1 MTNKKNE
8 IIIHEE
14 NKDSMSLPIIQW
26 EGQRVITL
34 QQVAEVHGILLK
46 TVQKAF
52 QRYVKTKFIQGVH
65 YFEFNGK
72 TGREALLNANS
83 DNLSPLKKSF
93 GNALRWSR
101 VCLTERGYLR
111 LCKVLTDD
119 LSWDVQEQLIN
130 CYFRMK
136 EMQNNG
142 ENPFDIAIKGIKE
155 IQKKCAELE
164 TEQKLQYDNIA
175 DAMEDVDKDFE
186 AINKTLSRHDQ
197 FIKSQKM
204 KKSTSVIV
212 SDIVTPKFN
221 KIKNELRDLKDHQK
235 SEHLNLR
242 VSNSLKALIESG
254 AVRDVLMPLIREEIQ
269 HMNPDVAHTID
280 VTPKIQSMT
289 NVDEFAANMPVLK
302 SVFAD
307 SPLAD
312 VMEKPF
318 NDIPT
323 CKGIA
328 RYLGIYSRKGN
339 PHYSM
344 VSQIMRIIGMDKEK
358 DYNNYIED
366 EKATHYYLSEH
377 GIRRIVNW
385 WKQNKDNC
393 RKEYDTDGRLV
404 RIFAFRHEYCNFYV
418 YMKEEAEEAVA
429 AE

>member
-14 NKDSMSLPIIQW
+14 NKDSMSLPVIQW
-26 EGQRVITL
+26 EGQCVITL
-34 QQVAEVHGILLK
+34 QQVAEVHRIEFESVRRSFK
-46 TVQKAF
+46 NNQNKRFTP
-52 QRYVKTKFIQGVH
+52 GVH
-65 YFEFNGK
+65 YFEFVGKNG
-72 TGREALLNANS
+72 RNSLLDANMECRS
-83 DNLSPLKKSF
+83 KLEKSF
-93 GNALRWSR
+93 GKALRWTR
-101 VCLTERGYLR
+101 ICLTEHGYLR
-111 LCKVLTDD
+111 LCKIMTDD

-136 EMQNNG
+136 EMQSNS
-142 ENPFDIAIKGIKE
+142 ENPFDVAIKGIKE

-164 TEQKLQYDNIA
+164 AEQKLQYDNIA

-186 AINKTLSRHDQ
+186 AINKTLSRHDR

-204 KKSTSVIV
+204 KKSTSMIV
-212 SDIVTPKFN
+212 SDFVTPKLD
-221 KIKNELRDLKDHQK
+221 KIKNELNNIKEHQK

-254 AVRDVLMPLIREEIQ
+254 AVRDVLMQLIREEIQ
-269 HMNPDVAHTID
+269 RTNPDAVHTID

-302 SVFAD
+302 KVFAD

-323 CKGIA
+323 CKGVA

-344 VSQIMRIIGMDKEK
+344 VSQIMRVIGMDKDK

-404 RIFAFRHEYCNFYV
+404 RIFAFRHEYCNFYI
-418 YMKEEAEEAVA
+418 YMKEEAEEAAA

>member
-1 MTNKKNE
+1 MTNRKNE

-14 NKDSMSLPIIQW
+14 NKDSMSLPVIQW
-26 EGQRVITL
+26 EGQRVVTL
-34 QQVAEVHGILLK
+34 QQVAEVHGIEFESVRKSFKRNEK
-46 TVQKAF
+46 TRF
-52 QRYVKTKFIQGVH
+52 TPGVH
-65 YFEFNGK
+65 YFEFIGKNGRK
-72 TGREALLNANS
+72 ALLDANLDCQS
-83 DNLSPLKKSF
+83 KLEKSF
-93 GNALRWSR
+93 GKALRWTR
-101 VCLTERGYLR
+101 ICLTEHGYLR
-111 LCKVLTDD
+111 LCKIMTDD

-136 EMQNNG
+136 EMQNNE

-164 TEQKLQYDNIA
+164 AEQKLQYDNIT
-175 DAMEDVDKDFE
+175 DAMEDVDKDF
-186 AINKTLSRHDQ
+186 ATINKTLSLHDQ
-197 FIKSQKM
+197 FIRSQKM
-204 KKSTSVIV
+204 KKSTSMIV

-254 AVRDVLMPLIREEIQ
+254 AVRDVLMQLIREEIQ
-269 HMNPDVAHTID
+269 RTNPDAVHTID

-302 SVFAD
+302 KVFAD

-323 CKGIA
+323 CKGVA

-344 VSQIMRIIGMDKEK
+344 VSKIMRIIGMNKAK
-358 DYNNYIED
+358 DYDNYIED
-366 EKATHYYLSEH
+366 EKATHYYLSER

-404 RIFAFRHEYCNFYV
+404 RIFTFKNEYCNFYV

-429 AE
+429 E

>member
-1 MTNKKNE
+1 MTHKKNE

-14 NKDSMSLPIIQW
+14 NKDAMSLPVIQW
-26 EGQRVITL
+26 KGQRVITL
-34 QQVAEVHGILLK
+34 QEIAMVHGVPLN
-46 TVQKAF
+46 TVQVDFNRNRCKRF
-52 QRYVKTKFIQGVH
+52 VEGEH
-65 YFEFNGK
+65 YFKFEGRK
-72 TGREALLNANS
+72 GREALIDANNDS
-83 DNLSPLKKSF
+83 KSLLEHMF
-93 GNALRWSR
+93 GNALRWVR
-101 VCLTERGYLR
+101 ICLTEHGYLR
-111 LCKVLTDD
+111 LCKILTDD
-119 LSWDVQEQLIN
+119 ISWDVQEQLIN

-136 EMQNNG
+136 DMQANG
-142 ENPFDIAIKGIKE
+142 NPFDIAIKGIKE
-155 IQKKCAELE
+155 IKKKCDELE
-164 TEQKLQYDNIA
+164 AEQKLQYDNIA

-186 AINKTLSRHDQ
+186 EINKTLLRHDQ

-204 KKSTSVIV
+204 KKSTSIIV

-269 HMNPDVAHTID
+269 HMNPDAVHTIN

-302 SVFAD
+302 KVFAD

-323 CKGIA
+323 CKGVA

-344 VSQIMRIIGMDKEK
+344 VSKIMRIIGMDKEK

-377 GIRRIVNW
+377 GIRRITNW

-404 RIFAFRHEYCNFYV
+404 RIFAFRNEYCNFYV
-418 YMKEEAEEAVA
+418 YMEEEAEEAVA
-429 AE
+429 K